1 MRELGDRVEGVSRRD
16 GLGHHARGLVRVGR
30 EILLEGEAGD
40 EGLGLVEV
48 DGRPLVDDDLLLAR
62 VLRGLLLLG
71 LQLPASRASWSGL
84 HYERPQPGPGRNGR
98 RSPGSPRPDESPSS
112 CSAGWGQTNLPRSGP
127 RIFFTLLQNGP
138 EILAQNG

>member
-71 LQLPASRASWSGL
+71 LACSFSSFLVRPALRASPA
-84 HYERPQPGPGRNGR
+84 RA
-98 RSPGSPRPDESPSS
+98 GS
-112 CSAGWGQTNLPRSGP
+112 
-127 RIFFTLLQNGP
+127 
-138 EILAQNG
+138 

>member
-71 LQLPASRASWSGL
+71 LQLLELLGQAWLALRASPARA
-84 HYERPQPGPGRNGR
+84 E
-98 RSPGSPRPDESPSS
+98 
-112 CSAGWGQTNLPRSGP
+112 C
-127 RIFFTLLQNGP
+127 F
-138 EILAQNG
+138 

>member
-71 LQLPASRASWSGL
+71 LQLLELLGQACITSVPSQGRVVMAGDLLEVLVPTKARPLVVRDGVKQTYRALAREYFSLS
-84 HYERPQPGPGRNGR
+84 
-98 RSPGSPRPDESPSS
+98 
-112 CSAGWGQTNLPRSGP
+112 
-127 RIFFTLLQNGP
+127 LLQNGP